1 MRLMY
6 TTALASAVM
15 FAGPALAAG
24 DKVEGTTG
32 MASPEAHAA
41 QLPGHGQV
49 DAGILEQNFA
59 GAGFSDW
66 RAASDAQ
73 IFRMEHQGQPVWVVL
88 MPDGFEVGG
97 LDIDTMGPEPGDLAE
112 GPDVETMD
120 REPGDLAEA
129 PGASLEQDGLPDV
142 AEGPEATDMPQRGEQ
157 ADVGETFEGAD
168 QPDIAEAPDLG
179 EPGEADIAEAPD
191 MAEPGEQPD
200 IAEAPDLG
208 EPGEPDVAE
217 TPDIGELGEPDV
229 AETPD
234 IGELGEPD
242 VAEAPD
248 LGEPGIVGEAEPEAF
263 AAEIPGE
270 LRTDL
275 EGAGFQQIESV
286 NGQVFHAT
294 LNGQTAFIIA
304 GDLAEAGFGF
314 DQERLPGETGQP
326 APGAAPDMPEPS
338 PGTEP
343 SPGLPQ

>member
-41 QLPGHGQV
+41 QLPGQAGQV

-73 IFRMEHQGQPVWVVL
+73 IFRMEHQGQPLWVVL

-97 LDIDTMGPEPGDLAE
+97 LDI
-112 GPDVETMD
+112 ETID

-129 PGASLEQDGLPDV
+129 PGDLPDV

-157 ADVGETFEGAD
+157 AEVGETFEDAGQPDVAEAPD
-168 QPDIAEAPDLG
+168 LGEQPDIAEAPDLG
-179 EPGEADIAEAPD
+179 EPGEAD
-191 MAEPGEQPD
+191 
-200 IAEAPDLG
+200 
-208 EPGEPDVAE
+208 VAE
-217 TPDIGELGEPDV
+217 TPDIGEPGEQ
-229 AETPD
+229 PD
-234 IGELGEPD
+234 I
-242 VAEAPD
+242 AEAPD

-275 EGAGFQQIESV
+275 EGAGFQQIESID
-286 NGQVFHAT
+286 GQVFHAT

-304 GDLAEAGFGF
+304 GDLGEAGFGF
-314 DQERLPGETGQP
+314 DQERLPGEPGQP